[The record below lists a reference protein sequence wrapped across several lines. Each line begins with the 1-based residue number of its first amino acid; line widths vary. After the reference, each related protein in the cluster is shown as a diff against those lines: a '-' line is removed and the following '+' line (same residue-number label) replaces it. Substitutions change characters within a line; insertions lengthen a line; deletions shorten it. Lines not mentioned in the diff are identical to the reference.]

1 LSHGTA
7 TAYALC
13 VVIGDLNYAMLDQL
27 LIAGLFFVLVI
38 SLVLTSW
45 PAVWVFAIAMLSA
58 YFLDLVG
65 TSELLSKATNS
76 GLITLILL
84 LLVSIGLEKL
94 SWLTRLSGK
103 LITPNYSASL
113 LRMGFFAAL
122 FSAFVNNTA
131 VVATLA
137 HTVRSNRHHPASK
150 LLIPLSYAAI
160 LGGTITLIGTS
171 TNLIVS
177 SFLEDATGRG
187 LAFGDFFWV
196 GLAVTVIGLLV
207 ILASSGLLPAGN
219 DQQID
224 INEYL
229 IEVEVD
235 ESSDLVGKT
244 ILDNG
249 LRELEDL
256 FLVEIVRGNRL
267 ISPVAPQEIIRAG
280 DKLIFS
286 GDIKQVNALEAFD
299 GLRLFAVEEGLLRAN
314 MMEVIVMPAAT
325 IEGKTVKDSGFR
337 SLFDAAVVGMRRGGK
352 RLSGKLGN
360 ITIQAGDNMMLA
372 VGPDFNE
379 RKNLDKNFLVIN
391 DSVGEIKTTR
401 FQDYFITGVL
411 MLVIAL
417 ASMELVPLIK
427 GVTFLLICML
437 ALGVVKG
444 SELRRRFPFELW
456 IIIASALTLS
466 QALTNSGL
474 VAVLANSLHDNLAQ
488 LGPYAALIGIYF
500 GTLLLTE
507 TMTNNAAAALSFP
520 IAYGLA
526 ESYGI
531 SPMPFIMTV
540 AFGASA
546 SFLTPYGYNTNLMV
560 QNLGGYELRDYFRAG
575 LPLSIIYSGTVIF
588 LVPRLFPF

>member
-1 LSHGTA
+1 
-7 TAYALC
+7 
-13 VVIGDLNYAMLDQL
+13 MLDQL
-27 LIAGLFFVLVI
+27 LIAGLFFALVI
-38 SLVLTSW
+38 SLIMTSW
-45 PAVWVFAIAMLSA
+45 SAVWVFAGAMLIA
-58 YFLDLVG
+58 YFLGLVD
-65 TSELLSKATNS
+65 TAEVLAKATNS

-103 LITPNYSASL
+103 LITPGYSASL
-113 LRMGFFAAL
+113 LRMGFFTAL

-131 VVATLA
+131 VVAALA

-150 LLIPLSYAAI
+150 LLLPLSYAAI
-160 LGGTITLIGTS
+160 LGGTVTLIGTS

-177 SFLEDATGRG
+177 SFLEDATGQG
-187 LAFGDFFWV
+187 LAFGDFLWI
-196 GLAVTVIGLLV
+196 GLAVTSVGLLV
-207 ILASSGLLPAGN
+207 ILASSALLPAGN
-219 DQQID
+219 TQQID

-235 ESSDLVGKT
+235 ADSGLVGKS
-244 ILDNG
+244 IIANG
-249 LRELEDL
+249 LREMEDL
-256 FLVEIVRGNRL
+256 FLVEIVRGPHL
-267 ISPVAPQEIIRAG
+267 ISPVAPQEFIEAG

-286 GDIKQVNALEAFD
+286 GDIKQVNALESFD
-299 GLRLFAVEEGLLRAN
+299 GLRLFAVEEGLLRKN
-314 MMEVIVMPAAT
+314 MTEVIVMPAAT

-360 ITIQAGDNMMLA
+360 ITIQAGDNMVLA

-391 DSVGEIKTTR
+391 DSVGEIRTTP
-401 FQDYFITGVL
+401 FQDYFLTGVL

-417 ASMELVPLIK
+417 ASMDVVPLIK
-427 GVTFLLICML
+427 GVAFLLVCML
-437 ALGVVKG
+437 ALKVVKG

-474 VAVLANSLHDNLAQ
+474 VTLLTDMLHDNLEQ
-488 LGPYAALIGIYF
+488 LGPYAALFGIYF

-507 TMTNNAAAALSFP
+507 VMTNNAAAALSFP
-520 IAYGLA
+520 IAFGLA
-526 ESYGI
+526 ESYGL
-531 SPMPFIMTV
+531 SHMPFVMTV
-540 AFGASA
+540 AYGASA

-560 QNLGGYELRDYFRAG
+560 QNLGGYELRDYFRVG
-575 LPLSIIYSGTVIF
+575 LPLSIVYSVIVLF
-588 LVPRLFPF
+588 LIPRVFPF

>member
-1 LSHGTA
+1 
-7 TAYALC
+7 
-13 VVIGDLNYAMLDQL
+13 MLDQL
-27 LIAGLFFVLVI
+27 LIAGLFFALVI
-38 SLVLTSW
+38 SLIMTSW
-45 PAVWVFAIAMLSA
+45 SAVWVFAAAMLIA
-58 YFLDLVG
+58 YFLGLVD
-65 TSELLSKATNS
+65 TAEVLAKATNS
-76 GLITLILL
+76 SLITLILL

-103 LITPNYSASL
+103 LITPGYSVSL
-113 LRMGFFAAL
+113 LRMGFFTAL

-131 VVATLA
+131 VVAALA
-137 HTVRSNRHHPASK
+137 HTVRNNRHHPASK
-150 LLIPLSYAAI
+150 LLLPLSYAAI

-177 SFLEDATGRG
+177 SFLEDATGQG
-187 LAFGDFFWV
+187 LAFGDFLWV
-196 GLAVTVIGLLV
+196 GLAVTSVGLLV
-207 ILASSGLLPAGN
+207 ILASSSLLPSGSAE
-219 DQQID
+219 QID

-235 ESSDLVGKT
+235 AESDLVGKS
-244 ILDNG
+244 IAANG
-249 LRELEDL
+249 LREMEDL
-256 FLVEIVRGNRL
+256 FLVEIVRGPHL
-267 ISPVAPQEIIRAG
+267 ISPVAPQEFIEAG

-286 GDIKQVNALEAFD
+286 GDIKQVKVLESFD
-299 GLRLFAVEEGLLRAN
+299 GLRLFAVEEGLLRKN
-314 MMEVIVMPAAT
+314 MTEVIVMPAAT

-360 ITIQAGDNMMLA
+360 ITIQAGDNMVLA

-391 DSVGEIKTTR
+391 DSVGEIRTTP

-411 MLVIAL
+411 MLVIVL
-417 ASMELVPLIK
+417 SSLDMMPLIK
-427 GVTFLLICML
+427 GVAFLLVCML
-437 ALGVVKG
+437 ALKVVKG

-474 VAVLANSLHDNLAQ
+474 VAVLTNVLHDNLEQ
-488 LGPYAALIGIYF
+488 LGPYAALFGIYF

-507 TMTNNAAAALSFP
+507 VMTNNAAAALSFP
-520 IAYGLA
+520 IAFGLA
-526 ESYGI
+526 ESYGL
-531 SPMPFIMTV
+531 SHMPFVMTV
-540 AFGASA
+540 AYGASA

-560 QNLGGYELRDYFRAG
+560 QNLGGYELRDYFRVG
-575 LPLSIIYSGTVIF
+575 LPLSIAYSVIVLF
-588 LVPRLFPF
+588 LIPRIFPF

>member
-1 LSHGTA
+1 
-7 TAYALC
+7 
-13 VVIGDLNYAMLDQL
+13 MLDQL
-27 LIAGLFFVLVI
+27 LIAGLFFALVI
-38 SLVLTSW
+38 SLIMTSW
-45 PAVWVFAIAMLSA
+45 SAVWVFAGAMLIA
-58 YFLDLVG
+58 YFLGLVD
-65 TSELLSKATNS
+65 TAEVLAKATNS

-103 LITPNYSASL
+103 LITPGYSTSL
-113 LRMGFFAAL
+113 LRMGFFTAL

-131 VVATLA
+131 VVAALA

-150 LLIPLSYAAI
+150 LLLPLSYAAI
-160 LGGTITLIGTS
+160 LGGTVTLIGTS

-177 SFLEDATGRG
+177 SFLEDATGQG
-187 LAFGDFFWV
+187 LAFGDFLWI
-196 GLAVTVIGLLV
+196 GLAVTSVGLLV
-207 ILASSGLLPAGN
+207 ILASSALLPAGN
-219 DQQID
+219 TEQID

-229 IEVEVD
+229 IEAEVD
-235 ESSDLVGKT
+235 ADSDLVGKS
-244 ILDNG
+244 ILANG
-249 LRELEDL
+249 LREMEDL
-256 FLVEIVRGNRL
+256 FLVEIVRGPHL
-267 ISPVAPQEIIRAG
+267 ISPVAPQEFIEAG

-286 GDIKQVNALEAFD
+286 GDIKQVNALESFD
-299 GLRLFAVEEGLLRAN
+299 GLRLFAVEEGLLRKN
-314 MMEVIVMPAAT
+314 MTEVIVMPAAT

-360 ITIQAGDNMMLA
+360 ITIQAGDNMVLA

-391 DSVGEIKTTR
+391 DSVGEIRTTP
-401 FQDYFITGVL
+401 FQDYFLTGVL

-417 ASMELVPLIK
+417 ASMDVVPLIK
-427 GVTFLLICML
+427 GVAFLLVCML
-437 ALGVVKG
+437 ALKVVKG

-474 VAVLANSLHDNLAQ
+474 VTLLTDMLHDNLEQ
-488 LGPYAALIGIYF
+488 LGPYAALFGIYF

-507 TMTNNAAAALSFP
+507 LMTNNAAAALSFP
-520 IAYGLA
+520 IAFGLA
-526 ESYGI
+526 ESYGL
-531 SPMPFIMTV
+531 SHMPFVMTV
-540 AFGASA
+540 AYGASA

-560 QNLGGYELRDYFRAG
+560 QNLGGYELRDYFRVG
-575 LPLSIIYSGTVIF
+575 LPLSIVYSVTVLF
-588 LVPRLFPF
+588 LIPRVFPF

>member
-1 LSHGTA
+1 
-7 TAYALC
+7 
-13 VVIGDLNYAMLDQL
+13 MLDQL
-27 LIAGLFFVLVI
+27 LIASLFFALVI
-38 SLVLTSW
+38 SLIMTSW
-45 PAVWVFAIAMLSA
+45 SAVWVFAGAMLIA
-58 YFLDLVG
+58 YFLGLVD
-65 TSELLSKATNS
+65 TAEVLAKATNS

-103 LITPNYSASL
+103 LITPGYYASL
-113 LRMGFFAAL
+113 LRMGFFTAL

-131 VVATLA
+131 VVAALA

-150 LLIPLSYAAI
+150 LLLPLSYAAI
-160 LGGTITLIGTS
+160 LGGTVTLIGTS

-177 SFLEDATGRG
+177 SFLEDATGQG
-187 LAFGDFFWV
+187 LAFGDFLWV
-196 GLAVTVIGLLV
+196 GLAVTAAGLFV
-207 ILASSGLLPAGN
+207 ILASSALLPSGN
-219 DQQID
+219 TQQID

-229 IEVEVD
+229 IEAEVD
-235 ESSDLVGKT
+235 ADSDLVGKS
-244 ILDNG
+244 ILANG
-249 LRELEDL
+249 LREMEDL
-256 FLVEIVRGNRL
+256 FLVEIVRGPHL
-267 ISPVAPQEIIRAG
+267 ISPVAPQEYIEAG

-286 GDIKQVNALEAFD
+286 GDIKQLNVLESIE
-299 GLRLFAVEEGLLRAN
+299 GLRLFAVEEGLLRKN
-314 MMEVIVMPAAT
+314 MTEVIVMPAAT

-360 ITIQAGDNMMLA
+360 ITIQAGDNMVLA

-391 DSVGEIKTTR
+391 DSVGEIRTTP
-401 FQDYFITGVL
+401 FQDYFLTGVL

-417 ASMELVPLIK
+417 ASMNVVPLIK
-427 GVTFLLICML
+427 GVAFLLVCML
-437 ALGVVKG
+437 ALKVVRG

-474 VAVLANSLHDNLAQ
+474 VALIADVLHDNLEQ
-488 LGPYAALIGIYF
+488 LGPYAAIIGIYF

-507 TMTNNAAAALSFP
+507 VMTNNAAAALSFP
-520 IAYGLA
+520 IAFGLA
-526 ESYGI
+526 ESYGL
-531 SPMPFIMTV
+531 SHMPFVMTV

-560 QNLGGYELRDYFRAG
+560 QNLGGYELRDYFRFG
-575 LPLSIIYSGTVIF
+575 LPLSIVYSVIVIF
-588 LVPRLFPF
+588 IIPRVFPF

>member
-1 LSHGTA
+1 
-7 TAYALC
+7 
-13 VVIGDLNYAMLDQL
+13 MLDQL
-27 LIAGLFFVLVI
+27 LIAGLFFALVI

-103 LITPNYSASL
+103 LITSNYSASL

-391 DSVGEIKTTR
+391 DSVGEIRTTR

-417 ASMELVPLIK
+417 ASMELVHLIK

-444 SELRRRFPFELW
+444 SELRRRFP
-456 IIIASALTLS
+456 
-466 QALTNSGL
+466 
-474 VAVLANSLHDNLAQ
+474 
-488 LGPYAALIGIYF
+488 
-500 GTLLLTE
+500 LLF
-507 TMTNNAAAALSFP
+507 S
-520 IAYGLA
+520 
-526 ESYGI
+526 
-531 SPMPFIMTV
+531 
-540 AFGASA
+540 
-546 SFLTPYGYNTNLMV
+546 
-560 QNLGGYELRDYFRAG
+560 R
-575 LPLSIIYSGTVIF
+575 
-588 LVPRLFPF
+588 